1 MTEVITIVV
10 GVILSVTSVG
20 GWIYTIRRNGRN
32 EGKMQQQITTVV
44 DTVGKLPCQA
54 HSEFLEHIGGVVK
67 SVQGLE
73 EGQKRIEGGQVET
86 NRRID
91 NIINSGTRRRKS

>member
-1 MTEVITIVV
+1 MTEVVTIVA
-10 GVILSVTSVG
+10 GIILSVTSIG
-20 GWIYTIRRNGRN
+20 GWIYTIRRNGRT

-67 SVQGLE
+67 AVQGLE
-73 EGQKRIEGGQVET
+73 DGQKRIEGGQVET
-86 NRRID
+86 NKRID
-91 NIINSGTRRRKS
+91 NIISTRTRRRKA